1 MAKKFNVFNVLD
13 VCKLIDSEIS
23 PDEREKYKLRVLSKK
38 DNQIHIF
45 TKKTLS
51 DIQKNTMSSFTEK
64 SENVSVII
72 RITLILT
79 NSEKIKRRGTL
90 SDAVTF

>member
-38 DNQIHIF
+38 DNQIQ
-45 TKKTLS
+45 L
-51 DIQKNTMSSFTEK
+51 
-64 SENVSVII
+64 
-72 RITLILT
+72 
-79 NSEKIKRRGTL
+79 
-90 SDAVTF
+90 